1 MMGELA
7 NRILLKKTK
16 REFNAKAQRNKDA
29 RLTIDSQTH
38 LINPSRISQHFKTFA
53 SSLRCVFALIFPVK
67 CNIAINRS
75 TITLCPELQPMAST
89 KTNETRRL
97 KVLWQ
102 YDVLDT
108 VPEEV
113 FDDLT
118 ELAARI
124 CEAPI
129 ALISLI
135 DEDRQWFKAKVGVT
149 LNETSRDISFCSH
162 AIKQH
167 DLFIIPDATQDERF
181 ANNPLVT
188 SDPKIRFYAGA
199 PLITPDGYALGS
211 LCVID
216 KVPREL
222 RLEQKQA
229 LRVLAR
235 HVMTQ
240 LELRRHAKELNAAHE
255 AKDSTHDELTKVK
268 AENAK
273 LKRELEKFKKAKP
286 ARKIAKVSTRRR

>member
-1 MMGELA
+1 MTA
-7 NRILLKKTK
+7 PVTK
-16 REFNAKAQRNKDA
+16 
-29 RLTIDSQTH
+29 
-38 LINPSRISQHFKTFA
+38 
-53 SSLRCVFALIFPVK
+53 
-67 CNIAINRS
+67 
-75 TITLCPELQPMAST
+75 
-89 KTNETRRL
+89 NEARRL

-102 YDVLDT
+102 YEILDT

-135 DEDRQWFKAKVGVT
+135 DEDRQWFKSKVGVT
-149 LNETSRDISFCSH
+149 LNETSRDISFCAH
-162 AIKQH
+162 AIKQT
-167 DLFIIPDATQDERF
+167 DLFVIPDATKDLRF
-181 ANNPLVT
+181 ANNPLVI

-199 PLITPDGYALGS
+199 PLITPDGHALGT

-222 RLEQKQA
+222 RLEQQQA

-240 LELRRHAKELNAAHE
+240 LELRRHAKDLTEARKDREATKEELDKAQ
-255 AKDSTHDELTKVK
+255 
-268 AENAK
+268 AENVK
-273 LKRELEKFKKAKP
+273 LKRELDKLKKGRPVQKLAK
-286 ARKIAKVSTRRR
+286 RR

>member
-1 MMGELA
+1 MTA
-7 NRILLKKTK
+7 P
-16 REFNAKAQRNKDA
+16 AKN
-29 RLTIDSQTH
+29 
-38 LINPSRISQHFKTFA
+38 
-53 SSLRCVFALIFPVK
+53 
-67 CNIAINRS
+67 
-75 TITLCPELQPMAST
+75 
-89 KTNETRRL
+89 NEARRL

-135 DEDRQWFKAKVGVT
+135 DEDRQWFKAKVGVSV
-149 LNETSRDISFCSH
+149 NETSRDISFCAH
-162 AIKQH
+162 AIKQTE
-167 DLFIIPDATQDERF
+167 LFIIPDATQDLRF

-199 PLITPDGYALGS
+199 PLITPDGYALGT

-222 RLEQKQA
+222 RSEQQQA

-235 HVMTQ
+235 HVMMQ
-240 LELRRHAKELNAAHE
+240 LELRRHAKDLTEAHKAREATKGEL
-255 AKDSTHDELTKVK
+255 DKVQ
-268 AENAK
+268 AENVK
-273 LKRELEKFKKAKP
+273 LKREVEKLKEGKP
-286 ARKIAKVSTRRR
+286 ARKVTKKQKLAKRR

>member
-1 MMGELA
+1 MTA
-7 NRILLKKTK
+7 P
-16 REFNAKAQRNKDA
+16 AKHTEA
-29 RLTIDSQTH
+29 
-38 LINPSRISQHFKTFA
+38 
-53 SSLRCVFALIFPVK
+53 
-67 CNIAINRS
+67 
-75 TITLCPELQPMAST
+75 
-89 KTNETRRL
+89 RRL

-102 YDVLDT
+102 YEILDT

-149 LNETSRDISFCSH
+149 VKETSRDISFCAH
-162 AIKQH
+162 AIKQQG
-167 DLFIIPDATQDERF
+167 LFIIPDATQDLRF

-199 PLITPDGYALGS
+199 PLITPDGYALGT

-222 RLEQKQA
+222 RYEQQQA

-235 HVMTQ
+235 HVMMQ
-240 LELRRHAKELNAAHE
+240 LELRRHAKDLNEAHKAREATREEL
-255 AKDSTHDELTKVK
+255 DQVQ

-273 LKRELEKFKKAKP
+273 LKRELVTLKNGKSRQTVSKKPKTAKK
-286 ARKIAKVSTRRR
+286 R

>member
-1 MMGELA
+1 M
-7 NRILLKKTK
+7 NSS
-16 REFNAKAQRNKDA
+16 A
-29 RLTIDSQTH
+29 RTDEKQ
-38 LINPSRISQHFKTFA
+38 
-53 SSLRCVFALIFPVK
+53 
-67 CNIAINRS
+67 
-75 TITLCPELQPMAST
+75 
-89 KTNETRRL
+89 RL

-129 ALISLI
+129 ALITLV
-135 DEDRQWFKAKVGVT
+135 DEDRQWFKSKIGVT
-149 LNETSRDISFCSH
+149 INETSRDISFCGH
-162 AIKQH
+162 AIEH
-167 DLFIIPDATQDERF
+167 SDLFIVPDATLDKRF
-181 ANNPLVT
+181 AQNPLVT

-199 PLITPDGYALGS
+199 PLITPDGHALGT

-222 RLEQKQA
+222 RPDQKQA

-240 LELRRHAKELNAAHE
+240 LELRRHSRELTRAHE
-255 AKDSTHDELTKVK
+255 EHEKIQGE
-268 AENAK
+268 
-273 LKRELEKFKKAKP
+273 LKRVHAELAE
-286 ARKIAKVSTRRR
+286 ARRELDK